1 MFKDFDFSAMYM
13 IFYCHELDIICNVV
27 TTDDDVSITCTLVP
41 LCMLLLIAEEEE
53 EGQYCLVSC
62 LYNS

>member
-27 TTDDDVSITCTLVP
+27 TTDDDVSITCTLTPSLHVAAYSRRRRGTV
-41 LCMLLLIAEEEE
+41 LFGIVLI
-53 EGQYCLVSC
+53 Q
-62 LYNS
+62 